1 MKVKKLEKYLN
12 KVGSKGCK
20 LSNLNAPGAGTL
32 LFQSIMELGEL
43 ANWGIYHSF
52 SLNNQFVYRI
62 MTSNNKVKSPW
73 AKNYISLWRSKF
85 HNSIKSSLA
94 SAQNFSIL
102 CKSEFHKTLKFWP
115 DTGTTRNTTREDRST
130 LSLNLWNDKTDDEEK
145 IKSPTKRVDPGPP
158 RSCPDVLSIMPRWI
172 WWKERS

>member
-52 SLNNQFVYRI
+52 SLNNQFVYQIR
-62 MTSNNKVKSPW
+62 TCNNVVKLP
-73 AKNYISLWRSKF
+73 
-85 HNSIKSSLA
+85 
-94 SAQNFSIL
+94 
-102 CKSEFHKTLKFWP
+102 
-115 DTGTTRNTTREDRST
+115 
-130 LSLNLWNDKTDDEEK
+130 
-145 IKSPTKRVDPGPP
+145 
-158 RSCPDVLSIMPRWI
+158 
-172 WWKERS
+172 